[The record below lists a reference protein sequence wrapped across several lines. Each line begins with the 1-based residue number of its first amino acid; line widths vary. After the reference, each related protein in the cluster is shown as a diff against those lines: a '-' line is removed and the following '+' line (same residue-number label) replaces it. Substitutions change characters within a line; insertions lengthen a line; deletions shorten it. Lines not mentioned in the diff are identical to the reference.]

1 MRLEYQ
7 PHPLNPSLL
16 GKERGRY
23 YIKRGFASL
32 KLSYLP
38 EILGVFKRGVSPSY
52 YYFPFPLVR
61 GRGYRR

>member
-1 MRLEYQ
+1 LVR
-7 PHPLNPSLL
+7 
-16 GKERGRY
+16 
-23 YIKRGFASL
+23 RGFASL

-61 GRGYRR
+61 GRVHPEGFSLKGIQGIGLLNSLI